1 MRAVVHLPGEGE
13 RLDVGSSSSVTIKAT
28 GKDTAG
34 SFYLGDNLIMP
45 GFVGPPPHVH
55 DRQHDMFYVLEGTL
69 TLQIDDETVH
79 LGPGSFACIPPGTVH
94 TFSNRSE
101 QPLRFLNF
109 DTPAGK
115 EDRMRDID
123 AAAHAAGC
131 LTSEEIARISSRHD
145 WAKPREPRDGA

>member
-13 RLDVGSSSSVTIKAT
+13 QIGLGSSSSVTIKAT
-28 GKDTAG
+28 GKDTEG
-34 SFYLGDNLIMP
+34 SFHLSEAVIIP
-45 GFVGPPPHVH
+45 GYAGPPPRVH

-69 TLQIDDETVH
+69 TLQIGDETVD
-79 LGPGSFACIPPGTVH
+79 LGPGSFACIPPGIVH
-94 TFSNRSE
+94 TFSNRGE

-115 EDRMRDID
+115 EDRMRDMA
-123 AAAHAAGC
+123 AAAHTAGS

-145 WAKPREPRDGA
+145 WRVA